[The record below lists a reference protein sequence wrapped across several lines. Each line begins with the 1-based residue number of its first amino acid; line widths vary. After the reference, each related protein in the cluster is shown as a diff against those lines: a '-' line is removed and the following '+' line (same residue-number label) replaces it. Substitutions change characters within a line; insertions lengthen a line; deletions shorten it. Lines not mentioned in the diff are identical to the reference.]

1 MNKKE
6 YKFLAYNED
15 IPHPTEI
22 ELIVFF
28 EIIFLNLVFSFSFF
42 FN

>member
-22 ELIVFF
+22 ELIF
-28 EIIFLNLVFSFSFF
+28 EIIFI
-42 FN
+42 

>member
-22 ELIVFF
+22 ELSK
-28 EIIFLNLVFSFSFF
+28 EWSYNE
-42 FN
+42 